1 MTEKQIQNAILRA
14 FGTRSDMRLW
24 RANAGGAQF
33 GKRFVRFG
41 VKGQADLTGV
51 MLPGGRRIEIEVKAE
66 NAGTQSRDQKNF
78 QAMIEKFNGVYILA
92 RSVADVAAVIP
103 ERP

>member
-51 MLPGGRRIEIEVKAE
+51 MLPGGRRIEIEVKAPT
-66 NAGTQSRDQKNF
+66 GRQSREQRDF